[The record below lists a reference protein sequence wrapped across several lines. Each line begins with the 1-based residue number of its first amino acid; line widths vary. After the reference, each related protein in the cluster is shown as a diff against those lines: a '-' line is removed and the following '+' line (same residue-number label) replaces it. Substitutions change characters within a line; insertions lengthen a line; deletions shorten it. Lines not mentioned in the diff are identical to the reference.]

1 MQHNNDNTLSSC
13 HCKSVHEIKHKNNMY
28 QMTQNQ
34 GSLYLLFK
42 QTVMY
47 VLNALVE

>member
-1 MQHNNDNTLSSC
+1 MTTPSHHVIVNPFM
-13 HCKSVHEIKHKNNMY
+13 KIKHKNNMY

-34 GSLYLLFK
+34 GSLHLLFK
-42 QTVMY
+42 QTFMC